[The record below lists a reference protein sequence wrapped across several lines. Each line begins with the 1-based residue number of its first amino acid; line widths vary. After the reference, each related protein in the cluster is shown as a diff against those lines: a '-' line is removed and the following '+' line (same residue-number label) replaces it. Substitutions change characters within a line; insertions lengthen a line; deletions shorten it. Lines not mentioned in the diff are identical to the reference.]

1 MAVAPTFTAT
11 PRLSVTALTVT
22 QVTTARDGTGTLG
35 TVITGVAAGTRIE
48 RIRIVAT
55 NDPADSIVN
64 IFLHDGTTAFFFDSF
79 DIGNPAAASTT
90 VDPTIA
96 EKAYQ
101 NLILPSASWT
111 IRAALTVAPTAGNVN
126 VYAFGGD
133 F

>member
-1 MAVAPTFTAT
+1 MAVAPAFTAT
-11 PRLSVTALTVT
+11 GRIGVTALTT
-22 QVTTARDGTGTLG
+22 SQVTTARDGTGTLG
-35 TVITGVAAGTRIE
+35 TVITGIAAGTRIE

-55 NDPADSIVN
+55 ADPADSIVN
-64 IFLHDGTTAFFFDSF
+64 IFLHDGTTAWFYDSF
-79 DIGNPAAASTT
+79 DIGNPAAASTSM
-90 VDPTIA
+90 DAAIF

-111 IRAALTVAPTAGNVN
+111 VKAALTVAPTAGNVN